1 MNLYSINP
9 ATNKLLNKYRI
20 HSDKD
25 IESIIDFVMAS
36 QKSWEKI
43 DLVQRLA
50 FIKKISLYLKENV
63 KYLAK
68 IITSEMGKPIS
79 QSILEIEKCAI
90 LCEYYLNNSLE
101 ILSEVKYDIR
111 GQKSILIYQ
120 PLGVI
125 LGIMPW
131 NFPFWQV
138 FRYVIPTLIVG
149 NGVLLKHSSN
159 VQGCAKAIEE
169 CFISTGFPN
178 NIFRNIILPGSSIH
192 KVIKNPNVAAVTLTG
207 SNTAGI
213 SVATSAGS
221 VLKKTVLELGGSDP
235 YVILSDADIN
245 NAVDSCINGRILNAG
260 QSCISAKRIIVMSDI
275 YDDFIV
281 LLEEK
286 LLSKKMGDPLTDVDL
301 GPMVSYEA
309 RDEVHEQVLK
319 SIKVGAKLILGGKI
333 PKIRGAY
340 YPITLLTNVVPGM
353 PVFDEEIFGP
363 VFSIIK
369 SKDEENS
376 INLANLSEFG
386 LGASIFTKD
395 LEKGEYFAKT
405 KISAGSCFV
414 NDFVK
419 SDPRLPFGGVKK
431 SGYGRELASQGML
444 EFVNMKTIVVKNT

>member
-25 IESIIDFVMAS
+25 IKSIIDLVMAS

-43 DLVQRLA
+43 DLIRRLD
-50 FIKKISLYLKENV
+50 FIKKISLYLKKNV

-79 QSILEIEKCAI
+79 QSILEIEKCVL

-353 PVFDEEIFGP
+353 PAFDEEIFGP

-395 LEKGEYFAKT
+395 LEKGEYIAKT

>member
-25 IESIIDFVMAS
+25 IKSIIDLVMAS

-43 DLVQRLA
+43 DLIRRLD
-50 FIKKISLYLKENV
+50 FIKKISLYLKKNV

-79 QSILEIEKCAI
+79 QSILEIEKCVL

-333 PKIRGAY
+333 PKIVGAY

-395 LEKGEYFAKT
+395 LEKGEYIAKT

>member
-25 IESIIDFVMAS
+25 IKSIIDLVMAS

-43 DLVQRLA
+43 DLIRRLD
-50 FIKKISLYLKENV
+50 FIKKISLYLKKNV

-395 LEKGEYFAKT
+395 LEKGEYIAKT